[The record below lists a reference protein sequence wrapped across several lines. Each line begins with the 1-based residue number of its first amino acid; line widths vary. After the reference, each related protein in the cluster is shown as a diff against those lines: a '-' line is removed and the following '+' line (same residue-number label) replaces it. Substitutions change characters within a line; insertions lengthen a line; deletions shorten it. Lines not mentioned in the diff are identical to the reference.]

1 MIRHLIV
8 TAIIFVVF
16 IFGLSF
22 YLQSDDLAKCDSAP
36 SLVVGCEPVDAI
48 VAISGGDTNA
58 RTQEAINLYKNG
70 WAKQLVF
77 SGAAQD
83 QNSQS
88 NAVAMK
94 NIAVAVGV
102 DESAIQIDE
111 YAKNTQEN
119 AQNSQTIFTKLG
131 VKKVILVT
139 SGYHQ
144 RRAGL
149 EFNRQTT
156 GIQIINHPDENDKDW
171 SVWWW
176 ITPGGWYLAV
186 SELVK
191 IAVFYATGMIQ

>member
-8 TAIIFVVF
+8 TAIIFMAF

-22 YLQSDDLAKCDSAP
+22 YLQSDDLTKCDKVP
-36 SLVVGCEPVDAI
+36 SSVAGCESVDAI
-48 VAISGGDTNA
+48 VAISGGDTDA
-58 RTQEAINLYKNG
+58 RTQAAIKLYNNG
-70 WAKQLVF
+70 WAKKLVF

-88 NAVAMK
+88 NAAAMK
-94 NIAVAVGV
+94 NIAIKAGV
-102 DESAIQIDE
+102 SESVIQIDE

-119 AQNSQTIFTKLG
+119 AQNSQAIFAKLG
-131 VKKVILVT
+131 IKKVILVT

-149 EFNRQTT
+149 EFSRRTT
-156 GIQIINHPDENDKDW
+156 GVQIINHPDENDKDW

-176 ITPGGWYLAV
+176 LNPSSWYLAI
-186 SELVK
+186 SEIVK
-191 IAVFYATGMIQ
+191 IGVFYATGMIQ

>member
-8 TAIIFVVF
+8 TVIIFIAF

-22 YLQSDDLAKCDSAP
+22 YLQSDDLTKCDKAP
-36 SLVVGCEPVDAI
+36 SLVVGCEAVDAI

-58 RTQEAINLYKNG
+58 RTQTAIDLYKNG
-70 WAKQLVF
+70 WAKNLVF

-88 NAVAMK
+88 NAAAMK
-94 NIAVAVGV
+94 SIAINAGV
-102 DESAIQIDE
+102 FESAIQIDE

-131 VKKVILVT
+131 FKKVILVT

-144 RRAGL
+144 RRSGL
-149 EFNRQTT
+149 EFSKRTT
-156 GIQIINHPDENDKDW
+156 GVQIINHPDENDKDW

-176 ITPGGWYLAV
+176 LTPGGWYLAV
-186 SELVK
+186 SEIVK
-191 IAVFYATGMIQ
+191 IGVFYATGMIQ